1 MLADLTNL
9 LKQREL
15 DDEEILFAVGDLLNI
30 SVSDEEKATFLEAWA
45 QRGETAGELAAC
57 AEALLPQ
64 AVDPGLSGSLNG
76 APLLDCCGT
85 GGGGLNLINIST
97 GLMFVLAAIGIPVV
111 KHGNRGLTKKSGSV
125 DVLEALGIRIDV
137 APGDVRRCLEDI
149 GCAFLFAPSYHLTFA
164 AVAAARRHLAAKGHR
179 TIFNLLGP
187 LLNPARPDSRLV
199 GVFKSEHVA
208 LYDHALRRMK
218 CPRFTIVCGE
228 DSTTGLK
235 LGEAS
240 AHGKT
245 LIRGTP
251 FDEAGTHLVRDF
263 PHPDSAPLDS
273 LFITG
278 AAEGARRLAALLGG
292 NEHGLAREML
302 LLNAALAAR
311 AQGAVASLEEGLK
324 KCTAALDSGHAY
336 SCLERWRRWK

>member
-111 KHGNRGLTKKSGSV
+111 KRF
-125 DVLEALGIRIDV
+125 
-137 APGDVRRCLEDI
+137 
-149 GCAFLFAPSYHLTFA
+149 FLRPPTTSPS
-164 AVAAARRHLAAKGHR
+164 
-179 TIFNLLGP
+179 
-187 LLNPARPDSRLV
+187 
-199 GVFKSEHVA
+199 
-208 LYDHALRRMK
+208 
-218 CPRFTIVCGE
+218 
-228 DSTTGLK
+228 
-235 LGEAS
+235 
-240 AHGKT
+240 
-245 LIRGTP
+245 
-251 FDEAGTHLVRDF
+251 
-263 PHPDSAPLDS
+263 
-273 LFITG
+273 
-278 AAEGARRLAALLGG
+278 
-292 NEHGLAREML
+292 
-302 LLNAALAAR
+302 
-311 AQGAVASLEEGLK
+311 
-324 KCTAALDSGHAY
+324 
-336 SCLERWRRWK
+336 RRWQRRGGISPPRVIGPFSICSARCSIRPGPIHDWSAFSKASTSRSTITPCAG